1 MSDSDLVRMSR
12 DGDQFHYLWAAQR
25 CLGLL
30 SLSSDLVAVSIEG
43 ASSKEQP
50 SGQATEEGEEVID
63 VGEYYGSQALASTRL
78 VRYMQLKHSTKHAS
92 EEWTISG
99 LEKTLSGFAERCA
112 ALKKARPTSPLGNWL
127 ELYFVTNRPVSKDV
141 VESIEDAAK
150 RQTPRHP
157 RVFGFLEKYS
167 GLKGSELAEVCSLLR
182 LQPEDKGFLEQ
193 RQLLAQ
199 GLRRYL
205 PGADSEAPLQ
215 LKDLVTRKATSEFL
229 ATPQITKFDVLKAI
243 GTSEEGLFPAR
254 CLVELPQLVVAREQE
269 AELAQAVFDA
279 VGQCLIVEA
288 DGGVGKSVLAL
299 RLPLYLPSGSHAV
312 VYDCFGNGTYRSPSG
327 FRHRHKDALVQIAN
341 ELAGAT
347 LCDPLIPT
355 VGADSAAYTR
365 AFLARLGQAVQS
377 LRARAPEA
385 VLWIVVDAADNAE
398 MAAQE
403 NSDGPSFAR
412 DLLREQ
418 IPSGV
423 CVVLLCRPYRVHL
436 LNPPPTTRHVSLRP
450 FSKQETGSN
459 LRQAYP
465 NASDQDVDEFHRLS
479 SQNPRV
485 QATALA
491 TKATL
496 PEVLRALG
504 PNPTTV
510 ESLIESLLEQ
520 AVARIRDEA
529 GASSAAQIDRI
540 CQALATLRPLI
551 PMSVLSA
558 VAAVPPA
565 LVRSFVNDLQRP
577 ILLRGELLQFV
588 DEPSE
593 TWFRSRFRPSGVE
606 LATYLEA
613 LQPLASQ
620 SVYVASVLPQLML
633 EAGQIAELVAL
644 ALGAKA
650 LPENNPIERRD
661 LELQRLQFALK
672 ACLRNG
678 RRSDAAKIAL
688 KAAGEAAADERQQRL
703 LGENTDLAATF
714 IEPDR
719 MLELVARRVFRGKWL
734 GEHYAYE
741 ACFLSGRPELRADAR
756 SRLRIAHDWLGHW
769 SSLTVEERRR
779 TQIDDAYIVELA
791 FAQLNVHGPKAC
803 AYELSGWT
811 PRTVA
816 FRVGHQLG
824 LRLADL
830 GRISDIEAIAAAGIR
845 NIGLVLA
852 LTSVLLTV
860 GLRPNREVV
869 ARAARVCSRKY
880 INIRDSSHWR
890 TDGLEDAAALALAC
904 AALHHGVM
912 TSEQV
917 AKVLRHHYPR
927 ELPRGSMSP
936 YGGRRVHLLRIHA
949 VLEHLE
955 GTSIQAMDLADSDLR
970 KASERAHGGDGSREL
985 REFKESVGALL
996 PWSRLWA
1003 SVQFNSLSATDVAAA
1018 CEGALAESQNAEG
1031 QAYREES
1038 TTVDEIARS
1047 WAEALANCRVTDA
1060 KPWIDLTSW
1069 AERLRHPLASLTLVR
1084 VIWFAARC
1092 VAPADFALRQAAIQF
1107 ERVVGERADA
1117 GSTAGALV
1125 ALSRAVLAASASEA
1139 NHCFKTAIEIANRVG
1154 DESLARWTSLLCL
1167 AESAAVPEEPNDQ
1180 LAYRMS
1186 RAAELTYDFVDRD
1199 KHFDWE
1205 RTVGAVLSLC
1215 RNSGV
1220 AILSRWKDRRF
1231 GRWRRLLPVAAE
1243 HLLRSGHLDPWTGLA
1258 LLGFQAD
1265 WDHANHLSLS
1275 LERIPEPPAKAQAA
1289 TFYLQ
1294 KLRLEPQSLD
1304 LWKSI
1309 KIVAVAQGIKLSD
1322 VDSEIDRWTQRDATA
1337 TPSCAVTGDSESP
1350 VSSADAPNWPLI
1362 FGERRLSNR
1371 ADLELAYANYR
1382 GSAKRASFSEFF
1394 ANATERVQAGQEAE
1408 IITALLSVTELDLWD
1423 YSRALAA
1430 IPEEWLSRLSVKPA
1444 LRSLVHRV
1452 VSIHCLELSPGTFY
1466 EILPLEK
1473 ATQLSGYSR
1482 EELCTIALEAIGAT
1496 HAVLDTQNLFRV
1508 VNLLAGATSAA
1519 ESQEAL
1525 GYGLELLEG
1534 AMRHTDGD
1542 GHWRSELRPPST
1554 FEECVA
1560 GYIWAALGSPEAS
1573 VRWEAAHVVRHLCT
1587 FGKKE
1592 VLSSLVER
1600 LGDGLPGP
1608 FADTSLFFY
1617 SLHARQW
1624 LLIALARAAHESPS
1638 TIAPHVS
1645 GLLGIGLGD
1654 DPHVLM
1660 RRFAA
1665 ECVTAVAGAKPGIV
1679 SEHDLERL
1687 HKVNQSPFEAVVSK
1701 QFERTTTKP
1710 LRVVSKP
1717 PDAEPR
1723 FLIGYDFKKH
1733 WPDSLAR
1740 NFAVPA
1746 TEIEAMI
1753 GDVVWDDWQL
1763 QENGHWDRDERGKRK
1778 HFERRGSYSYGDD
1791 ERCSNLS
1798 TYLSYHAI
1806 MTVAGK
1812 LLKTTPTHRD
1822 PDDTEDG
1829 FTNWLSGHALT
1840 RPDGA
1845 WLADRRDAPPRL
1857 AAVDDIPCPEED
1869 WSTSV
1874 RRDHFKKHLL
1884 LPDGRMIVAGQWTI
1898 RNGRRI
1904 EEVRVMSALVTHERA
1919 TALVHALQCARS
1931 PFEHHLPKAGDE
1943 CEVTHG
1949 PFQLLGWITDPHVE
1963 KGLDQYDPWSGS
1975 IEYPPYSPAADFAR
1989 RLDVSPDSELR
2000 LWSCSHSN
2008 GTIECMVWGTWEG
2021 LNRDDVYEG
2030 RLDNGR
2036 VLAASPSLLHR
2047 LMAETSMQIVFDVRV
2062 DRGIARARY
2071 GGDSNDSLGYS
2082 FPYTGIFLLTSDGT
2096 YYSVV

>member
-1 MSDSDLVRMSR
+1 MSDSDLVRTSR

-30 SLSSDLVAVSIEG
+30 SPNSDLVAVSIEG
-43 ASSKEQP
+43 ASSKEEP
-50 SGQATEEGEEVID
+50 PGQAIEEGEEVID
-63 VGEYYGSQALASTRL
+63 VGEYYGSQDLASTRFI
-78 VRYMQLKHSTKHAS
+78 RYMQLKHSTKHAS

-99 LEKTLSGFAERCA
+99 LKKTLSGFAERCV
-112 ALKKARPTSPLGNWL
+112 ALKNARPTSPLGNWL
-127 ELYFVTNRPVSKDV
+127 ELHFVTNRPVSKDV
-141 VESIEDAAK
+141 VETIEDAAK
-150 RQTPRHP
+150 RQAPRHP
-157 RVFGFLEKYS
+157 RVFGFLEEYS
-167 GLKGSELAEVCSLLR
+167 GLNGGELAEICSLLR
-182 LQPEDKGFLEQ
+182 LQPEQKGFLEQ

-215 LKDLVTRKATSEFL
+215 LKDLVTRKATSEFS

-243 GTSEEGLFPAR
+243 DTSEEDLFPAR
-254 CLVELPQLVVAREQE
+254 CLIEPPQRVVVREQE
-269 AELAQAVFDA
+269 AELTQAVLDA

-299 RLPLYLPSGSHAV
+299 RLPLHLPSGSHAV

-327 FRHRHKDALVQIAN
+327 FRHRHKDAFVQIAN

-347 LCDPLIPT
+347 LCDPLIPSA
-355 VGADSAAYTR
+355 GADNAAYTR
-365 AFLARLGQAVQS
+365 AFLARLSQALQS

-418 IPSGV
+418 IPAGT

-436 LNPPPTTRHVSLRP
+436 LNPPPSIRQVGLRS
-450 FSKQETGSN
+450 FSKQETESN

-465 NASDQDVDEFHRLS
+465 NASEQDVDEFHRLS

-485 QATALA
+485 QATAVA
-491 TKATL
+491 ANATL

-520 AVARIRDEA
+520 AVARVKDEA

-558 VAAVPPA
+558 IAAVPPTV
-565 LVRSFVNDLQRP
+565 VRSFVNDLQRP

-588 DEPSE
+588 DEPTES
-593 TWFRSRFRPSGVE
+593 WFRSKFRPSGAE
-606 LATYLEA
+606 LVTYLET
-613 LQPLASQ
+613 LRPLASQ

-672 ACLRNG
+672 ACLQDG

-688 KAAGEAAADERQQRL
+688 KAAGEAAADDRQQRV

-719 MLELVARRVFRGKWL
+719 MLELVARRAFRGKWL

-741 ACFLSGRPELRADAR
+741 ASFLSGRPELRADAR
-756 SRLRIAHDWLGHW
+756 SRLRIARDWLRHW
-769 SSLTVEERRR
+769 SSLTDEERRR

-803 AYELSGWT
+803 ANELSGWT

-816 FRVGHQLG
+816 FRVAYQLG

-830 GRISDIEAIAAAGIR
+830 GRVADIAAIAADGIR
-845 NIGLVLA
+845 NVGLVLA
-852 LTSVLLTV
+852 LNSVLQTV
-860 GLRPNREVV
+860 GLRPSREVV
-869 ARAARVCSRKY
+869 TRAARVCSRRY
-880 INIRDSSHWR
+880 IDIRNSSDWG
-890 TDGLEDAAALALAC
+890 TGGLEDAAAVALAC

-912 TSEQV
+912 TKEQV
-917 AKVLRHHYPR
+917 AKVLRRHYPR

-949 VLEHLE
+949 VLEQLE
-955 GTSIQAMDLADSDLR
+955 GTSIEVMDFADSELR
-970 KASERAHGGDGSREL
+970 NASERTHGGEGSREL

-1003 SVQFNSLSATDVAAA
+1003 SVQFNSLSATDVATA
-1018 CEGALAESQNAEG
+1018 CEVALAESQKAEG
-1031 QAYREES
+1031 QAYRQES
-1038 TTVDEIARS
+1038 TTVDEIACS
-1047 WAEALANCRVTDA
+1047 WAEALGNCRVTDA
-1060 KPWIDLTSW
+1060 KPWVDLTSW
-1069 AERLRHPLASLTLVR
+1069 AERLRHPLASPTLAR

-1092 VAPADFALRQAAIQF
+1092 VAPADFALRQVAIQL
-1107 ERVVGERADA
+1107 ERVVGERAYA

-1125 ALSRAVLAASASEA
+1125 ALSRAVLPVSASEA
-1139 NHCFKTAIEIANRVG
+1139 NHCFKTAIEIANRLG

-1167 AESAAVPEEPNDQ
+1167 AEAAAVPEEPHDQ

-1186 RAAELTYDFVDRD
+1186 RAAELTYDYVDRD

-1231 GRWRRLLPVAAE
+1231 GRWRRLLPIAAE

-1265 WDHANHLSLS
+1265 WVHANHLSLS
-1275 LERIPEPPAKAQAA
+1275 LERIPEAPAKAQAA

-1309 KIVAVAQGIKLSD
+1309 KIVAVAQGIDLSD
-1322 VDSEIDRWTQRDATA
+1322 IDSEIDRWTQREAMDTA
-1337 TPSCAVTGDSESP
+1337 RRGVTGDLASP
-1350 VSSADAPNWPLI
+1350 VSSADASDWDLI
-1362 FGERRLSNR
+1362 FGDRRLSDR

-1382 GSAKRASFSEFF
+1382 ESAKRASFSEFF
-1394 ANATERVQAGQEAE
+1394 AQATGRVQVGQEAE

-1430 IPEEWLSRLSVKPA
+1430 IPEAWLSRLSVKPA
-1444 LRSLVHRV
+1444 LRSLVKRV

-1466 EILPLEK
+1466 EIFPLEK
-1473 ATQLSGYSR
+1473 ASQLSGYSR
-1482 EELCTIALEAIGAT
+1482 AELCTFALEAIGAT

-1519 ESQEAL
+1519 ESREAL

-1534 AMRHTDGD
+1534 AMRPTDGD
-1542 GHWRSELRPPST
+1542 GDWRPELRPPST
-1554 FEECVA
+1554 FEECIA

-1573 VRWEAAHVVRHLCT
+1573 VRWEAAHVVRHLCR
-1587 FGKKE
+1587 FGKEE
-1592 VLSSLVER
+1592 VLRGLIER
-1600 LGDGLPGP
+1600 LGDGSPGP

-1624 LLIALARAAHESPS
+1624 LLIALARAAQESPS
-1638 TIAPHVS
+1638 AIAPHVS
-1645 GLLGIGLGD
+1645 ALLGIGLGE

-1665 ECVTAVAGAKPGIV
+1665 ECVTAVASARSGIV
-1679 SEHDLERL
+1679 GDHDLERL
-1687 HKVNQSPFEAVVSK
+1687 NKVNRSPFEAVVSK
-1701 QFERTTTKP
+1701 YFERSTTKR
-1710 LRVVSKP
+1710 LHDRSKP
-1717 PDAEPR
+1717 SDAEPR
-1723 FLIGYDFKKH
+1723 FLLGYDFKKH
-1733 WPDSLAR
+1733 WPDNLAR

-1746 TEIEAMI
+1746 IEIESMI
-1753 GDVVWDDWQL
+1753 GDVIWDDWQF
-1763 QENGHWDRDERGKRK
+1763 QENGHWDRDERGKRR
-1778 HFERRGSYSYGDD
+1778 HFERRGSYSYGED

-1798 TYLSYHAI
+1798 NYLAYHAI

-1812 LLKTTPTHRD
+1812 LLETLPTHRD

-1829 FTNWLSGHALT
+1829 FANWLSGHALT
-1840 RPDGA
+1840 RFDGA

-1857 AAVDDIPCPEED
+1857 AAVDDMPCTEEE
-1869 WSTSV
+1869 WPTSV
-1874 RRDHFKKHLL
+1874 RRDHFRKHLL
-1884 LPDGRMIVAGQWTI
+1884 LPDGQMIVAGRWTI

-1904 EEVRVMSALVTHERA
+1904 EEVRVTSALVAPERA
-1919 TALVHALQCARS
+1919 TALVHALQCART
-1931 PFEHHLPKAGDE
+1931 PFEHHLPNAGDE
-1943 CEVTHG
+1943 YEVNHG
-1949 PFQLLGWITDPHVE
+1949 PFRLQGWITDPRTE

-1975 IEYPPYSPAADFAR
+1975 IEYPPNSPAADFAR
-1989 RLDVSPDSELR
+1989 RLELSSDAEQR
-2000 LWSCSHSN
+2000 LWSCGHSDE
-2008 GTIECMVWGTWEG
+2008 TMECMVWGTWEDP
-2021 LNRDDVYEG
+2021 NQDAVYEG
-2030 RLDNGR
+2030 RLDSGR
-2036 VLAASPSLLHR
+2036 VLAASPKLLHR
-2047 LMAETSMQIVFDVRV
+2047 LMSETSMQIVFDVRV
-2062 DRGIARARY
+2062 DRGLARARY
-2071 GGDSNDSLGYS
+2071 GGDSDDSPGYA
-2082 FPYTGIFLLTSDGT
+2082 FPYSGILLLTSDGS